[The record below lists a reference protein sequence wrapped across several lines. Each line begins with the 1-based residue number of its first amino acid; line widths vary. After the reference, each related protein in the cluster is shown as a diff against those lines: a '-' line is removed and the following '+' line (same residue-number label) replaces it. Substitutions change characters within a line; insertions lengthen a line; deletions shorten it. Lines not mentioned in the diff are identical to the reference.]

1 MHTAQ
6 VSSPTFENTP
16 LTKVAL
22 SGGTFHG
29 RLTGEERMDLAAEQL
44 AAGDRSLVYTYY
56 SRAGRRRATASA
68 STPTPGAAS

>member
-6 VSSPTFENTP
+6 VSSPAFETTP

-29 RLTGEERMDLAAEQL
+29 RLSGEDRMDLAAEQL
-44 AAGDRSLVYTYY
+44 AAGDRALVYTYY
-56 SRAGRRRATASA
+56 SELDGAGHRFGVASD
-68 STPTPGAAS
+68 TWLG